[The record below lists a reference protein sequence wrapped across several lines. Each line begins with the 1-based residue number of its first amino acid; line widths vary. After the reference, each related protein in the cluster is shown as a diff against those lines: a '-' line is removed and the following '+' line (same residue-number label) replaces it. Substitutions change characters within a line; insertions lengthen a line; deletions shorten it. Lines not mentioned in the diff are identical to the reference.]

1 MKTLL
6 EGLVRQLVD
15 EPGRVSVTGREEAG
29 GMCLY
34 VRVAPEDQGFVIGK
48 GGRTAE
54 ALRTLLEA
62 VARHRGTH
70 CSVEIVDSEPRPGRE
85 RSRPR
90 RRGEP
95 MRDGSA
101 TDVP

>member
-29 GMCLY
+29 GMRLY

-62 VARHRGTH
+62 VARHRGIH
-70 CSVEIVDSEPRPGRE
+70 CSVEIVDSEPRE

-90 RRGEP
+90 RGGEP